1 MNKPG
6 LSVVFMGNGPVA
18 AKSLELMNEWA
29 NIELVITKKSH
40 SITKTQHRLKN
51 TASCAIYQL
60 SMQIIKMN

>member
-29 NIELVITKKSH
+29 NIKLVITKK
-40 SITKTQHRLKN
+40 KPQHHKDP
-51 TASCAIYQL
+51 APVEEY
-60 SMQIIKMN
+60 